1 MTKLSPMCVGMTLRN
16 KLIQALAFP
25 NYVPIRSR
33 V

>member
-1 MTKLSPMCVGMTLRN
+1 MTKLSPKAWGMTLRN
-16 KLIQALAFP
+16 KLPPALAFP